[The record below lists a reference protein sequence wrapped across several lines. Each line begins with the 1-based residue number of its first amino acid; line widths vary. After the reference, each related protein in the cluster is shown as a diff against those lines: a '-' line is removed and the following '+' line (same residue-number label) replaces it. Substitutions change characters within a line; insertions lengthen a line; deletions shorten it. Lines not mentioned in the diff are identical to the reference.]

1 MVSSSDLSGPI
12 GTVKEAQAAGKAML
26 DAASKADPTSVL
38 ASAFGAGLTMDM
50 ASQVKLLAP
59 SKDKLIDIV
68 KAGAAAVAAKSPGE
82 LQAYKNTVLSVAQ
95 ASAEASKE
103 GGFLGIGGTLVSKEE
118 QAAIDA
124 IKAALG

>member
-1 MVSSSDLSGPI
+1 
-12 GTVKEAQAAGKAML
+12 
-26 DAASKADPTSVL
+26 
-38 ASAFGAGLTMDM
+38 MDM

-59 SKDKLIDIV
+59 GKDKLLDIV

-82 LQAYKNTVLSVAQ
+82 LQAYKSTILSVAQ